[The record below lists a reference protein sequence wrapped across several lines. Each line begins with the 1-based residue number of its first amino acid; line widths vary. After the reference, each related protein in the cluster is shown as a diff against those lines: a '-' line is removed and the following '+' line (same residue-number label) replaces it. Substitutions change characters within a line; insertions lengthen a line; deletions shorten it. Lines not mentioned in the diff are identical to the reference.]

1 MKRLLWKIPG
11 MIAVV
16 ITLWSV
22 ALAVASLVASIGYE
36 WSGEGIGHSFR
47 LWVYSVM
54 VAILSLLFYV
64 IDTAICIKIAVQ
76 GEKRLFHILL
86 SVLLLGGIPMV
97 VFVGGWAYTL
107 TSVIWNVYYFAMATL
122 EVVSVVIFWRE
133 KITVDLW
140 PKLEYTQ
147 NVCPD
152 AKDEDP
158 ISPHFL

>member
-11 MIAVV
+11 MIAVA

-36 WSGEGIGHSFR
+36 WSGEGFGHPFR
-47 LWVYSVM
+47 LWVYSVL

-86 SVLLLGGIPMV
+86 SVLLLGGIPIV
-97 VFVGGWAYTL
+97 IFVGGWAYPL
-107 TSVIWNVYYFAMATL
+107 SSVIWNIYYFAMATM
-122 EVVSVVIFWRE
+122 EVVSVVIYWRE
-133 KITVDLW
+133 QITVDLW
-140 PKLEYTQ
+140 PRLEYTQ
-147 NVCPD
+147 ISCPNV
-152 AKDEDP
+152 KDEDP
-158 ISPHFL
+158 ISPHSL